1 MKTAPE
7 LVELLRFFLTSQ
19 SGRHCQ
25 ALLTV
30 TPFLFDKK
38 VIHPCDWVPES
49 PSPGRAGRC
58 FFPVGITR
66 ILPPWQHRACLLSA
80 EWVEPGLFVSD
91 DVAVTRLSVC
101 FCYPFYSSVFILFS
115 LNCFFTW
122 QIKKAD

>member
-38 VIHPCDWVPES
+38 LFIHVTEYLNHPV
-49 PSPGRAGRC
+49 RAGPGAV
-58 FFPVGITR
+58 FSGGHNQDFTALTAQGLPV
-66 ILPPWQHRACLLSA
+66 
-80 EWVEPGLFVSD
+80 
-91 DVAVTRLSVC
+91 VC
-101 FCYPFYSSVFILFS
+101 
-115 LNCFFTW
+115 
-122 QIKKAD
+122 